1 MNREEKRR
9 EKSERL
15 LDAIGQIDEDL
26 IEEARTAGPKQKRTG
41 SRKAIFR
48 IEGVLAACALLV
60 VCVGLYRIREQN
72 PVTPAPDVT
81 RALQAHQSEKAAR
94 GIGEET
100 AELAEET
107 GQDDAGEYVASGVAP
122 ASLDGD
128 TAAGQEV
135 SGIILE
141 ADGGSVTFLLSNGT
155 DQKVSYGAAFGLERL
170 EEGVW
175 RMVEPIGEI
184 AWEDVLYELSP
195 GEQAEDTAE
204 LSGGYGR
211 LEPGKY
217 RLVKRYSVSGQEGEL
232 PLYLEFTV
240 DDRE

>member
-1 MNREEKRR
+1 M
-9 EKSERL
+9 S
-15 LDAIGQIDEDL
+15 
-26 IEEARTAGPKQKRTG
+26 
-41 SRKAIFR
+41 
-48 IEGVLAACALLV
+48 
-60 VCVGLYRIREQN
+60 
-72 PVTPAPDVT
+72 
-81 RALQAHQSEKAAR
+81 LQ
-94 GIGEET
+94 
-100 AELAEET
+100 
-107 GQDDAGEYVASGVAP
+107 
-122 ASLDGD
+122 DGD

-175 RMVEPIGEI
+175 RTVEPIGEI

>member
-1 MNREEKRR
+1 M
-9 EKSERL
+9 
-15 LDAIGQIDEDL
+15 
-26 IEEARTAGPKQKRTG
+26 
-41 SRKAIFR
+41 
-48 IEGVLAACALLV
+48 
-60 VCVGLYRIREQN
+60 
-72 PVTPAPDVT
+72 TPAPDVT

-107 GQDDAGEYVASGVAP
+107 GQDDAGEDVASGVAP

-195 GEQAEDTAE
+195 RRTGRGYRRAVRRIRAAGTREISAGEALFRFGAGGRTAA
-204 LSGGYGR
+204 LSRIHRGRPGIKKTFLTSAQLYGR
-211 LEPGKY
+211 PENP
-217 RLVKRYSVSGQEGEL
+217 
-232 PLYLEFTV
+232 
-240 DDRE
+240 